1 MIALGK
7 LLVPPAIFALSF
19 AGCGKKPTVNN
30 NPAAGMDK
38 NGNVVITYWRP
49 ETYND
54 PFPQA
59 LTDFQ
64 SENAGIVIK
73 YQAFPEDVYEQRVVE
88 ALANGSGP
96 DVWELP
102 GDEVPEHRQKLY
114 PAPDSIANAS
124 GIAKKYVPQVASEV
138 VLGNQVMGLASH
150 MEPLRIIENSR
161 IFDDANVNTEL
172 PQNWSGVVNAARQ
185 LTKFDDKGKL
195 VQSGLAIGS
204 GEEVFDSADI
214 MSLIFMQY
222 RTDMIKK
229 SQDEATFN
237 LFQRTDGGISYVGR
251 NALKFYTDFARPNSA
266 NYTWDPALGGSV
278 QAFTQGKVAMTIG
291 YERLVP
297 FFKQKNPSLQIATAA
312 VPQIWLL
319 DYPTRKDTQPK
330 MTRPIDFA
338 KSRVQVVS
346 KVSVHPVS
354 GWKFLSLFI
363 AGANLSTGPHTSP
376 FLSAEEP
383 DWFEDRPEP
392 QFAETWFKGPFPR
405 QTDVI
410 MRAMADGVVKQ
421 NQTIETAINN
431 AAEQITTLLQQ
442 GGK

>member
-1 MIALGK
+1 MIALAK
-7 LLVPPAIFALSF
+7 LAIPPAIFALSF
-19 AGCGKKPTVNN
+19 AGCGKQPNTSTTT
-30 NPAAGMDK
+30 PGLDK
-38 NGNVVITYWRP
+38 NGNVIITYWRP

-73 YQAFPEDVYEQRVVE
+73 YQTFPEDVYEQRVVE
-88 ALANGSGP
+88 ALANGTGP
-96 DVWELP
+96 DVWELS
-102 GDEVPEHRQKLY
+102 GDEIEQHWQKLY
-114 PAPDSIANAS
+114 AAPDSIANAS
-124 GIAKKYVPQVASEV
+124 GIAKKYVPQVASEIV
-138 VLGNQVMGLASH
+138 RNNQVMGLVSH

-161 IFDDANVNTEL
+161 IFDDAGVDTEL

-185 LTKFDDKGKL
+185 LTKFDDKGKMT
-195 VQSGLAIGS
+195 QSGLAIGS

-222 RTDMIKK
+222 RTDMVKK
-229 SQDEATFN
+229 SLDEATFN
-237 LFQRTDGGISYVGR
+237 LFQRTDSGISYVGR
-251 NALKFYTDFARPNSA
+251 NALKFYTDFAKPSSA
-266 NYTWDPALGGSV
+266 NYTWDPTLGGSV

-297 FFKQKNPSLQIATAA
+297 FFKKKNPSLQISTAA

-319 DYPTRKDTQPK
+319 DYPTRKATQPQ

-363 AGANLSTGPHTSP
+363 ATANLSTGQHTGA
-376 FLSAEEP
+376 FLATEEP
-383 DWFEDRPEP
+383 DWFDDRPEP
-392 QFAETWFKGPFPR
+392 QFAATWFKGPAPR
-405 QTDVI
+405 QTDMVL
-410 MRAMADGVVKQ
+410 RVMADDVVKR
-421 NQTIETAINN
+421 NQPIETAINK
-431 AAEQITTLLQQ
+431 AAEQVTALLQQ
-442 GGK
+442 VEK